1 MQSLS
6 HTVQSQSRRHW
17 SRRCIAALFRVSGAM
32 AVGAV
37 PIAEASN
44 DYRQRNAVNQ
54 RQQLAAAGIPAGM
67 IDSALSGLVQP
78 AGQRPVTDG
87 PSSSLIPIRDAYPR
101 LSSGIPISSKKKG
114 PPIRGD
120 RRASGVS
127 RLSSGIPLSGTRQG
141 PPIRRMKSAL
151 SAGNHLEKSLRPT
164 RILGKHFGRM
174 ADNVTEDGS
183 GFGINLVSR
192 GQPGTRIGDASYGM
206 VVMQQRFALGDD
218 AQLTT
223 RYGIARLQAGSSN
236 GVSQFA
242 GLRHVQTLDAG
253 LKLESEFHYARHQSG
268 LQYEPGS
275 GPRRDQ
281 LAGQLALA
289 LSLAAGTG
297 LKVEPLFGLALRHD
311 REMALNA
318 RAGSGDLLRLSAQS
332 DKALDGV
339 LGIRLAFHE
348 AEAREGRGWRI
359 DAEALARPQLY
370 RQDSGR
376 SAHWAD
382 DADTRVALP
391 GNPRSRFGYDGRLSL
406 SHRSK
411 DQHVLSVSAYASR
424 SDGMHDRGIMTTY
437 QSSF

>member
-1 MQSLS
+1 M
-6 HTVQSQSRRHW
+6 
-17 SRRCIAALFRVSGAM
+17 FRVSGAM

-44 DYRQRNAVNQ
+44 DYRQRTADNQ

-67 IDSALSGLVQP
+67 IDDALSGLAQP
-78 AGQRPVTDG
+78 AGQRPVTDAG
-87 PSSSLIPIRDAYPR
+87 NGRPSSSLPSYPR
-101 LSSGIPISSKKKG
+101 LSSGIPISSTKKG
-114 PPIRGD
+114 PPIR
-120 RRASGVS
+120 RV
-127 RLSSGIPLSGTRQG
+127 
-141 PPIRRMKSAL
+141 KSAL
-151 SAGNHLEKSLRPT
+151 STGNYLDKSLRPT
-164 RILGKHFGRM
+164 RMLGKHFGRV
-174 ADNVTEDGS
+174 ADNVAEDGS

-206 VVMQQRFALGDD
+206 VVMQQRFTLGDD

-268 LQYEPGS
+268 QQYEPGS
-275 GPRRDQ
+275 EPRRDQ
-281 LAGQLALA
+281 LAGQIAVALPYA
-289 LSLAAGTG
+289 VGTG
-297 LKVEPLFGLALRHD
+297 MKVEPLFGLALRHD

-339 LGIRLAFHE
+339 LGVRLAFRG

-382 DADTRVALP
+382 DVDTRVALP
-391 GNPRSRFGYDGRLSL
+391 GNPRSRFGYDGRLSI

-411 DQHVLSVSAYASR
+411 DRSLLSVSAYASR
-424 SDGMHDRGIMTTY
+424 SDGMNDRGIMTTY

>member
-1 MQSLS
+1 MQSLP
-6 HTVQSQSRRHW
+6 HTVHTQSRRHW

-44 DYRQRNAVNQ
+44 DYRQRTADNQ

-67 IDSALSGLVQP
+67 IDDALSGLAQP
-78 AGQRPVTDG
+78 AGQRPVTDAG
-87 PSSSLIPIRDAYPR
+87 NGRPSSSLPSYPR
-101 LSSGIPISSKKKG
+101 LSSGIPISSTKKG
-114 PPIRGD
+114 PSIQGE
-120 RRASGVS
+120 RRATGVS
-127 RLSSGIPLSGTRQG
+127 RLSSGIPISSTKKG
-141 PPIRRMKSAL
+141 PPIRRVKSAL
-151 SAGNHLEKSLRPT
+151 STGNYLDKSLRPT
-164 RILGKHFGRM
+164 RMLGKHFGRV
-174 ADNVTEDGS
+174 ADNVAEDGS

-206 VVMQQRFALGDD
+206 VVMQQRFTLGDD

-268 LQYEPGS
+268 QQYDPGS
-275 GPRRDQ
+275 EPRRDQ
-281 LAGQLALA
+281 LAGQIAGALPYA
-289 LSLAAGTG
+289 VGTG
-297 LKVEPLFGLALRHD
+297 MKVEPLFGLALRHD

-339 LGIRLAFHE
+339 LGVRLAFRG

-382 DADTRVALP
+382 DVDTRVALP
-391 GNPRSRFGYDGRLSL
+391 GNPRSRFGYDGRLSI

-411 DQHVLSVSAYASR
+411 DRSLLSVSAYASR
-424 SDGMHDRGIMTTY
+424 SDGMNDRGIMTTY